1 MIVSVKTL
9 NTFPLNASREET
21 SFVLPVEGFVFR
33 GEAAGISFF
42 LAPFAGFAAAERAC
56 TWVRGEAIGFAV
68 ERDAG
73 SRRDLVEEAA
83 MRLRYHP
90 ASGAEIAHPIVL
102 NGKNGHRRSV
112 QRALSGPAP
121 KQS

>member
-1 MIVSVKTL
+1 MVSVKTL
-9 NTFPLNASREET
+9 KTFPLNASLEET
-21 SFVLPVEGFVFR
+21 SFALPGALVARVEATGLT
-33 GEAAGISFF
+33 FF
-42 LAPFAGFAAAERAC
+42 LSTFARFSPAEGARN
-56 TWVRGEAIGFAV
+56 WVRGEAIGLAV
-68 ERDAG
+68 EGDAG
-73 SRRDLVEEAA
+73 LRLDLVEEAA